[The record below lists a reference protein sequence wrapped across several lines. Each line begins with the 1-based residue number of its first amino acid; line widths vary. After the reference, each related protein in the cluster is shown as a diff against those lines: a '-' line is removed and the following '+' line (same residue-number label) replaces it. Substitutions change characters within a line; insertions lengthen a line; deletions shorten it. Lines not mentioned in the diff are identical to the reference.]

1 MNKIA
6 TKYGVFTGFGV
17 ILYMLTFYFYD
28 KTIMRSPE
36 VIWSTMFLYLVGM
49 FWAALKVHRLEG
61 SSNNSIGSVL
71 ENVKN
76 EEKDSSLRSL
86 VATPFIVF
94 LITNA
99 YYALFFYWVMNVFDA
114 ELLQVHQELT
124 HQEMLDYYKGTDKIS
139 EVRKNVSTDY
149 TPTLGASFT
158 KYILGAIGGFILSFL
173 MALIVRRT

>member
-76 EEKDSSLRSL
+76 E
-86 VATPFIVF
+86 
-94 LITNA
+94 
-99 YYALFFYWVMNVFDA
+99 
-114 ELLQVHQELT
+114 
-124 HQEMLDYYKGTDKIS
+124 
-139 EVRKNVSTDY
+139 
-149 TPTLGASFT
+149 
-158 KYILGAIGGFILSFL
+158 
-173 MALIVRRT
+173 